1 MKSSWWFLIIAM
13 GMVFFLLGYRSL
25 QIRDFR
31 VFILVFVATVAVSL
45 FIFWSYG
52 RGKTGK

>member
-1 MKSSWWFLIIAM
+1 MTSSWWLLIIVM
-13 GMVFFLLGYRSL
+13 GMVFFFLGYRNL
-25 QIRDFR
+25 QVGDFR
-31 VFILVFVATVAVSL
+31 VFILVFVATVAVAL

>member
-1 MKSSWWFLIIAM
+1 MKSSLWLLIIAM
-13 GMVFFLLGYRSL
+13 GMVLIFLGYRNL
-25 QIRDFR
+25 QIGDFR
-31 VFILVFVATVAVSL
+31 VFILVFVAAVAVSL

>member
-13 GMVFFLLGYRSL
+13 GLVFFFLGYRNL
-25 QIRDFR
+25 QIADFR
-31 VFILVFVATVAVSL
+31 VFIFVFVATVAVSL

-52 RGKTGK
+52 RGRNGK